1 MLEFKNISFT
11 YKQDTAPVLDDIS
24 FHIEK
29 GSFVSLIGASG
40 TGKST
45 IFRLINGFEAAD
57 CGQISKQ
64 GRTAY
69 MPQSDALFPW
79 RNAWQNVSLPMQVGH
94 ISKSERKKKAYE
106 MLDKV
111 GLRAYAKKYP
121 RELSGGMRQRVS
133 FARTLCAGGELLL
146 LDEPFSALDSI
157 TRIELQEWLREQRMS
172 FDKTIF
178 FITHDVDEAIFLS
191 DKILVLQGKPVNSVL
206 EYSVPLGKI
215 RSRDMLSEQSV
226 QSLKTELI
234 SLLRSEAMG

>member
-1 MLEFKNISFT
+1 M
-11 YKQDTAPVLDDIS
+11 
-24 FHIEK
+24 
-29 GSFVSLIGASG
+29 
-40 TGKST
+40 
-45 IFRLINGFEAAD
+45 
-57 CGQISKQ
+57 
-64 GRTAY
+64 
-69 MPQSDALFPW
+69 
-79 RNAWQNVSLPMQVGH
+79 
-94 ISKSERKKKAYE
+94 
-106 MLDKV
+106 
-111 GLRAYAKKYP
+111 
-121 RELSGGMRQRVS
+121 
-133 FARTLCAGGELLL
+133 L

-157 TRIELQEWLREQRMS
+157 TRIELQEWLREQWMS